1 MLSSLLNE
9 NNLRSFAAKEN
20 IEKCGCGCR
29 TLGKVKRRRVVMKNS
44 QVEKK
49 VTAYG
54 TIIIDILLHGC
65 STRFSSTLKKVM
77 FAAG

>member
-1 MLSSLLNE
+1 MICGF
-9 NNLRSFAAKEN
+9 FAAKEN
-20 IEKCGCGCR
+20 KCKCGCGCR

-54 TIIIDILLHGC
+54 TIIIDILLLGC
-65 STRFSSTLKKVM
+65 CTRLSCTLKK
-77 FAAG
+77 